1 MNRSFLMFSFLSGTL
16 VFSRVE
22 YTKALGRFTVKE
34 LGKLTPY
41 LRNKGS
47 SLLRG
52 AENRS
57 RQLFNKNTGLCKF
70 ERRSIQPDTCP
81 VPEG

>member
-1 MNRSFLMFSFLSGTL
+1 M
-16 VFSRVE
+16 
-22 YTKALGRFTVKE
+22 VKE

-47 SLLRG
+47 SLFRG
-52 AENRS
+52 GAANRS
-57 RQLFNKNTGLCKF
+57 RQLFTKNTGLCEF
-70 ERRSIQPDTCP
+70 ERRNIQPDTCP